1 MLQAGLVHQVLFPK
15 VHLRWIGLVV
25 AGAIDIVDVCSGG
38 NEISCDPLLLSY
50 TARRLPSQKAIVAEL
65 FETLIGNEAALMC
78 ILDLVVRIVIV
89 PAFCG
94 MGASIS
100 NGDSLQVDSLNI
112 SLFVEVEDCL
122 G

>member
-38 NEISCDPLLLSY
+38 NEISCDPLLLSD

-94 MGASIS
+94 MSASIS